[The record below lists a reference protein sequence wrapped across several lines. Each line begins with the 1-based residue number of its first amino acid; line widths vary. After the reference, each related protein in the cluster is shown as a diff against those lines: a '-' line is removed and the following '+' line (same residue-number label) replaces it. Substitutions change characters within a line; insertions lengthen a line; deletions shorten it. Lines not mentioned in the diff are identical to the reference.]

1 MKYPIRFKDG
11 KNPFEKMDVLK
22 AWESLYNAVSN
33 HHPDFVKAGAR
44 IRVVSIK
51 QIEKGESKNDTRKND
66 AAMDNEELSHQE
78 NQKNDNKTIG
88 TSLQSAV

>member
-22 AWESLYNAVSN
+22 VWESLCNAVSN
-33 HHPDFVKAGAR
+33 HHPDYVNANAR
-44 IRVVSIK
+44 LRVVSIK
-51 QIEKGESKNDTRKND
+51 QIEKGDSKYDTRKND